1 MLNGTFEPNPWKQ
14 TVELLERL
22 SHASKLSFASV
33 LSSHGESA
41 PRRKAASKVRNY
53 RDAAIEVLE
62 SLSSRTVT
70 ISWRDA
76 TMCNYPAQT
85 WERGVAKRSGSCAI
99 SQIPIRRGDIVFRPR
114 GGGRF
119 RPANANAMIHATEVE
134 RVCPELSAA

>member
-1 MLNGTFEPNPWKQ
+1 MLNGTFESNPWKQ

-22 SHASKLSFASV
+22 SHASKISLAGV
-33 LSSHGESA
+33 LSANSDTS
-41 PRRKAASKVRNY
+41 PRRKAAAKARSY

-70 ISWRDA
+70 ISWRDS

-99 SQIPIRRGDIVFRPR
+99 SQIPIRRGDIVFKPR

-134 RVCPELSAA
+134 RVCPELDLT